1 MDVPTVWAECQVS
14 PTRAQAILRPGI
26 LKRVFR
32 LLSGRSQVIKTETI
46 RLPFCLLAT
55 SLKTR
60 NRNKVF
66 PFSWMV
72 IGEKHGT

>member
-46 RLPFCLLAT
+46 RLPFCLLRYQLEA
-55 SLKTR
+55 R
-60 NRNKVF
+60 NRNRAF
-66 PFSWMV
+66 PFWWMV
-72 IGEKHGT
+72 IGEKHAT